1 MAAESSFQTL
11 KMKPSSSEKTTFSN
25 KVEQRAVI
33 KFCVDIGK
41 TPTETHKFIK
51 QSVTHS
57 NVSRS
62 LVFKWHKRF
71 SDGRGSLMDDKRE
84 GRPSFKTSD
93 VVKNEVCD
101 VIDGDRR
108 LTVREVAD
116 KCVISKTTV
125 HEILVQELHMNRI
138 CARWV
143 PRMLSEENMTNRTE
157 ASRQFLRK
165 FSQSGIGFLDRII
178 TTDETWFHYY
188 DPETKQQSSQ
198 WKNVDSPRPK
208 KAKVTKSLGK
218 NMYSPDLAPMDFAVF
233 PYIKS
238 FLRGMR
244 FDNLSELRQA
254 VMNVIFHMKTDQFVQ
269 IFDDWVRRHKKC
281 VELKGDY
288 VEKS

>member
-1 MAAESSFQTL
+1 
-11 KMKPSSSEKTTFSN
+11 MKPSSSEKTTFSN
-25 KVEQRAVI
+25 KMEQRAVI
-33 KFCVDIGK
+33 QFCVDIGK
-41 TPTETHKFIK
+41 MPNEAHKFIK

-71 SDGRGSLMDDKRE
+71 SDGRGSLMDNKRE
-84 GRPSFKTSD
+84 RRPSFKTSD

-108 LTVREVAD
+108 LNVCEVAD
-116 KCVISKTTV
+116 KCAISKTTV
-125 HEILVQELHMNRI
+125 HEILVQELHMNHI

-165 FSQSGIGFLDRII
+165 ISQSRIGFLDRII

-188 DPETKQQSSQ
+188 VPETKQQSSQ
-198 WKNVDSPRPK
+198 WKNVDSPLSKIDLLEFQCLKHPP
-208 KAKVTKSLGK
+208 
-218 NMYSPDLAPMDFAVF
+218 YSPDLAPTDFAVF

-269 IFDDWVRRHKKC
+269 IFDDWVRRHKQC

>member
-11 KMKPSSSEKTTFSN
+11 KMIPSSSEKTTFSK

-33 KFCVDIGK
+33 KFGVDIGK
-41 TPTETHKFIK
+41 TPTETHKFITRP
-51 QSVTHS
+51 VTHS

-62 LVFKWHKRF
+62 LVFKWHNRF
-71 SDGRGSLMDDKRE
+71 SDGIGSLIDDKRE

-93 VVKNEVCD
+93 VVKNEVRD

-108 LTVREVAD
+108 LTVREVVD

-157 ASRQFLRK
+157 VSRQFLRK
-165 FSQSGIGFLDRII
+165 LSQSGIVFLDRII

-188 DPETKQQSSQ
+188 DPETKQQSNQ
-198 WKNVDSPRPK
+198 WKNVDSPRAK

-218 NMYSPDLAPMDFAVF
+218 IMYSPDLAPMDFAVF

-238 FLRGMR
+238 FLAG
-244 FDNLSELRQA
+244 NE
-254 VMNVIFHMKTDQFVQ
+254 V
-269 IFDDWVRRHKKC
+269 
-281 VELKGDY
+281 
-288 VEKS
+288 

>member
-1 MAAESSFQTL
+1 
-11 KMKPSSSEKTTFSN
+11 MKPSSEKITFSN

-62 LVFKWHKRF
+62 LVFKWHMRF
-71 SDGRGSLMDDKRE
+71 SDGRGSLIDDKRE
-84 GRPSFKTSD
+84 GRLSFKTSD
-93 VVKNEVCD
+93 VVKNEVRD

-108 LTVREVAD
+108 LTVREVAN
-116 KCVISKTTV
+116 KCIISKTTV

-178 TTDETWFHYY
+178 TTDETGFHYY
-188 DPETKQQSSQ
+188 DSETKQQSSQ
-198 WKNVDSPRPK
+198 WKNVNSPRPK
-208 KAKVTKSLGK
+208 IDLLEFQCLKHPPC
-218 NMYSPDLAPMDFAVF
+218 SPDLAPMDFAVF

-238 FLRGMR
+238 FLWGMR

-269 IFDDWVRRHKKC
+269 IFDDWVRRHKNC
-281 VELKGDY
+281 VELKGHY

>member
-1 MAAESSFQTL
+1 
-11 KMKPSSSEKTTFSN
+11 
-25 KVEQRAVI
+25 
-33 KFCVDIGK
+33 
-41 TPTETHKFIK
+41 
-51 QSVTHS
+51 
-57 NVSRS
+57 
-62 LVFKWHKRF
+62 
-71 SDGRGSLMDDKRE
+71 
-84 GRPSFKTSD
+84 
-93 VVKNEVCD
+93 
-101 VIDGDRR
+101 
-108 LTVREVAD
+108 
-116 KCVISKTTV
+116 
-125 HEILVQELHMNRI
+125 MNRI

-165 FSQSGIGFLDRII
+165 FSQSGIDFLDRII

-198 WKNVDSPRPK
+198 WKNIDSPRAK

-218 NMYSPDLAPMDFAVF
+218 NMYSPNLAPMDFAVF

-254 VMNVIFHMKTDQFVQ
+254 VLNVIFHMKTDQFVQ

-288 VEKS
+288 EKN